1 MADESRPTRR
11 AVLLEEVFRILD
23 SKQRGFVSKVELA
36 HILDAMQADAKGPM
50 PIPEALLPHKISRDC
65 KVSPQDLT
73 GWLEALSVAEL
84 EDVKWFAESVVKV
97 ESELREVWLHAVK
110 RWQEAVV
117 QLQSRDLHRY
127 LLSSQPSRVARW
139 LQLRTDT
146 SEPVGLPGL
155 GFSQHEVETLFADET
170 ADDINACHE
179 HIQPFLLA
187 VQLREEL
194 GQLELSADTAG
205 LASELLAKLVQLASS
220 RDLACLLTHEET
232 LGLATSLVGVDGVPQ
247 QVTVEAS
254 KLIMTILGH
263 RIHEGCCNLEDKCRQ
278 TLQSYLEVAFDPFEV
293 PGSQG
298 GQEGQRQLGTI
309 SRWVEN
315 LVMQQSDLDRGEMV
329 DKLIKY
335 DEQRLLVAE
344 QESVPE
350 SLFSYGRTI
359 HTVLARLDLT
369 SHYSLHER
377 RTPIRTHLLKFLLNV
392 LSSSGD
398 RGRSLF
404 RAGRGMAAICSVL
417 RGDAWGEVRPELPL
431 AVELDQPDHTKKDDV
446 FASTGSWPGLG
457 DEPRY
462 YEADFADNKF
472 YGPKDRVLAA
482 AFLEFLGS
490 EELWGDHLLDELCQS
505 AEVLQVLCRVRPRC
519 VVLLRMMLKHPKFT
533 ELLRGTARGLAE
545 KFAEREL
552 QPLLCADLSRPS
564 PMPLAL
570 TGRALKPERE
580 VTDALKAFWRNFVEV
595 ETKNRELRLLAFMYH
610 HLRDPAQPG
619 QGLEGTTCQEDIDEI
634 CGLLAE
640 QLPVAHDEVLALCI
654 EVFLSLRAVHAKE
667 QAAGV
672 SRIASIQPECLY
684 LLRLVQLLRLREPRV
699 PDFVADLEAVLQA
712 LMPPPLEDQA
722 EAEVIHFHAV
732 PLRRSI
738 LQQYPSTTAAE
749 LVQSLAN
756 LLRDLELT
764 ETQAH
769 RATLV
774 TFAFTQLCFYTPLH
788 LAVEASLSTVT
799 TRLGIDLVRLRALQE
814 IMPSQ
819 LDEAEAVQEW
829 PHCRLSVHG
838 ELLLMEAMLE
848 SQVFSF
854 LRLGGSWMLWAN
866 SLDAAALTDSSQV
879 RSYFGMQ

>member
-1 MADESRPTRR
+1 MAEESCPTRR
-11 AVLLEEVFRILD
+11 SVLLEEVFRALD

-139 LQLRTDT
+139 LQLRTDP

-179 HIQPFLLA
+179 HIEPFLLA

-194 GQLELSADTAG
+194 GQLKLSADTAG
-205 LASELLAKLVQLASS
+205 LASELLTKLVQLASS

-263 RIHEGCCNLEDKCRQ
+263 RIHESCRNVEDNQLSAVSLEFAMVIQSQLLMPETLDALNFAEASALCTATFCGVWPWRNLQIRHLARLQKLPRRRVQSPATICLRRLEVSHAEAFGGMSWNLLLEPLAACGGAHLQELCLGHCLINAGGQVPHSCGFWTVLRQVTRQLHTLQLPHLVVCAPGGSPAAFADGASAALPAVRALQIPHATLIECRPRSLVAEAVSSQTACWEALVREICTLSTLREVDITGAWRPIDPAHIRSLPDDGPSGSATSNFDSLGEVGRLVPCDEDVLTLFDSWRQRMSEINALFNPTVKVVHEDWDLCRQ
-278 TLQSYLEVAFDPFEV
+278 TLQSYLEVAFDPLEV
-293 PGSQG
+293 PGSP
-298 GQEGQRQLGTI
+298 GQAGAGQRLGTI

-335 DEQRLLVAE
+335 DEQRLLAAE

-350 SLFSYGRTI
+350 SLFSHGRTI
-359 HTVLARLDLT
+359 HIVLSRLDLA

-404 RAGRGMAAICSVL
+404 RAGGGMAAICSVL

-431 AVELDQPDHTKKDDV
+431 AVELDQPDHTKKDDA
-446 FASTGSWPGLG
+446 FSSTGSWPGLG

-490 EELWGDHLLDELCQS
+490 EELWGDNLLDEFCQS
-505 AEVLQVLCRVRPRC
+505 AEVLQAQEQNLGGPSVD
-519 VVLLRMMLKHPKFT
+519 MH
-533 ELLRGTARGLAE
+533 
-545 KFAEREL
+545 
-552 QPLLCADLSRPS
+552 SR
-564 PMPLAL
+564 L
-570 TGRALKPERE
+570 
-580 VTDALKAFWRNFVEV
+580 
-595 ETKNRELRLLAFMYH
+595 
-610 HLRDPAQPG
+610 
-619 QGLEGTTCQEDIDEI
+619 
-634 CGLLAE
+634 
-640 QLPVAHDEVLALCI
+640 VLA
-654 EVFLSLRAVHAKE
+654 
-667 QAAGV
+667 
-672 SRIASIQPECLY
+672 
-684 LLRLVQLLRLREPRV
+684 
-699 PDFVADLEAVLQA
+699 
-712 LMPPPLEDQA
+712 
-722 EAEVIHFHAV
+722 
-732 PLRRSI
+732 
-738 LQQYPSTTAAE
+738 
-749 LVQSLAN
+749 
-756 LLRDLELT
+756 RDW
-764 ETQAH
+764 
-769 RATLV
+769 
-774 TFAFTQLCFYTPLH
+774 Y
-788 LAVEASLSTVT
+788 S
-799 TRLGIDLVRLRALQE
+799 
-814 IMPSQ
+814 
-819 LDEAEAVQEW
+819 
-829 PHCRLSVHG
+829 
-838 ELLLMEAMLE
+838 
-848 SQVFSF
+848 
-854 LRLGGSWMLWAN
+854 N
-866 SLDAAALTDSSQV
+866 
-879 RSYFGMQ
+879 

>member
-1 MADESRPTRR
+1 
-11 AVLLEEVFRILD
+11 LLEKVFRALD

-65 KVSPQDLT
+65 KVSPQDLN

-139 LQLRTDT
+139 LQLRTDP

-179 HIQPFLLA
+179 HIEPFLLA
-187 VQLREEL
+187 VHLREEL

-205 LASELLAKLVQLASS
+205 LASELLTKLVQLASS

-263 RIHEGCCNLEDKCRQ
+263 RIHDSCRNVEAKCRQ
-278 TLQSYLEVAFDPFEV
+278 TLQSYLEVAFDPLEV
-293 PGSQG
+293 PESP
-298 GQEGQRQLGTI
+298 GQAGAGQRQLGTI

-335 DEQRLLVAE
+335 DEQRLLAAE

-350 SLFSYGRTI
+350 SLFSHGRTI
-359 HTVLARLDLT
+359 HIVLSRLDLA

-404 RAGRGMAAICSVL
+404 RAGGGMAAICSVL

-431 AVELDQPDHTKKDDV
+431 AVELDQPDHTKEDDA
-446 FASTGSWPGLG
+446 FSSTGSWPGLG

-505 AEVLQVLCRVRPRC
+505 SEVLQVLCRVRPRC
-519 VVLLRMMLKHPKFT
+519 VVLVRMMLKHPKFT
-533 ELLRGTARGLAE
+533 QLLHGTARGLAE

-570 TGRALKPERE
+570 TGRALKPETE
-580 VTDALKAFWRNFVEV
+580 VTDSLKAFWRNFVEV
-595 ETKNRELRLLAFMYH
+595 ETKNRVLRLLAFMYQ
-610 HLRDPAQPG
+610 HLRDPAEG
-619 QGLEGTTCQEDIDEI
+619 QGVEGTTCQEDIDEI

-640 QLPVAHDEVLALCI
+640 QLPVAHDEVLELCI

-667 QAAGV
+667 AAGV
-672 SRIASIQPECLY
+672 SRMASIQPECLY
-684 LLRLVQLLRLREPRV
+684 LLRLVQLLRLREPRL

-712 LMPPPLEDQA
+712 LVTPPLEVQA
-722 EAEVIHFHAV
+722 QAEVIQFHAV

-738 LQQYPSTTAAE
+738 FQQYPSTTAAE

-788 LAVEASLSTVT
+788 WAMEASMSTFT
-799 TRLGIDLVRLRALQE
+799 TRLGIDLARLRALQE

-819 LDEAEAVQEW
+819 LDEAVQEW

-838 ELLLMEAMLE
+838 EVLLLEAMLE

-854 LRLGGSWMLWAN
+854 LRLGGSWMLWAS
-866 SLDAAALTDSSQV
+866 SLHAAALTDSSQV